1 MGYEEKDHERFLLI
15 SAFSSVQEMNRIR
28 RAALSFGFHEL
39 LEAMAT
45 MLERECTLLPGT
57 AHPSAS
63 MQLSHAAN
71 GLRSPAALDI
81 VHTIMP
87 LQTNFAAGDR

>member
-1 MGYEEKDHERFLLI
+1 
-15 SAFSSVQEMNRIR
+15 VQEMNRIR